1 MTEENER
8 HGDAGKPAVPPAGGP
23 AERSAPP
30 AAPVAT
36 PPAIPPRPST
46 PPTSATPIVP
56 AAAPRTSPAAAR
68 PDAPAAAP
76 AAAEPATEPAAPH
89 TPPVAAEPAAEPAAR
104 PTAEPAASP
113 AAGTPGALAGAG
125 RAASDKVAQLGG
137 WVRSQSLAKLGAAAA
152 AVVVMGV
159 LIWWLTSLGG
169 SSTRPVADASP
180 AAATTPSAPA
190 PRAALPLEGVGALD
204 FQPGDCFKDFDPEA
218 PQSTIVDCASGHS
231 AQLIAVHHYQASD
244 SYPGLN
250 ALKDKGRET
259 CRSAQLTAAATNYE
273 LKQRNAYPSSSSWD
287 NGDRRVDCYVTADSG
302 NVIMESLIP

>member
-1 MTEENER
+1 M
-8 HGDAGKPAVPPAGGP
+8 PAAAPVTP
-23 AERSAPP
+23 PP
-30 AAPVAT
+30 AAE
-36 PPAIPPRPST
+36 
-46 PPTSATPIVP
+46 P
-56 AAAPRTSPAAAR
+56 AAAPRTPPEAAQ
-68 PDAPAAAP
+68 P
-76 AAAEPATEPAAPH
+76 AEPATEP
-89 TPPVAAEPAAEPAAR
+89 TAEPAAR
-104 PTAEPAASP
+104 P
-113 AAGTPGALAGAG
+113 AAGTAGALAGAG
-125 RAASDKVAQLGG
+125 KAASDKTAQLGG

-152 AVVVMGV
+152 GVVVMGV

-169 SSTRPVADASP
+169 SSNRPVAEASP
-180 AAATTPSAPA
+180 AAAATSSAPA

-218 PQSTIVDCASGHS
+218 PQSTIVDCSSGHS
-231 AQLIAVHHYQASD
+231 AQLIAVHHYQESD